1 MFFNIFL
8 FIFYKYMFFNIF
20 TKWNMSPT
28 MKLTVDGFPW
38 KHKETYHKWLSQV
51 TVIAIGCPT
60 GTSFEPSGTKI
71 LARNLQNLTHTR
83 TKA

>member
-1 MFFNIFL
+1 MFS
-8 FIFYKYMFFNIF
+8 NIF

-28 MKLTVDGFPW
+28 LKSTTDGFPW
-38 KHKETYHKWLSQV
+38 KQKETIDKVLSQV

-71 LARNLQNLTHTR
+71 LARNLHNLTHTR
-83 TKA
+83 TNA